1 MSDTHP
7 RATLR
12 RRSLARA
19 AGGSLAAALLPAIP
33 ARAQAGP
40 DPLRIAFADPIS
52 SLDPQLNNNAGDRS
66 VALFFFDLLI
76 NNNDNALQPGLA
88 TRWTATGPLTWEFEL
103 RPGVKWHDGRDFT
116 ADDVVFSYARA
127 PNVPG
132 SVASF
137 AGYLRTVA
145 TVEATGPLSL
155 RITTKEPNP
164 LLPLNLASV
173 HIVSRHATE
182 GATTDDFNTGRALIG
197 TGPFRYV
204 SYTPGARTVMRRNDE
219 YWGGK
224 SAWANVDYR
233 YVGNPAART
242 AALLAGD
249 VDVIDKVSVADVA
262 KLKENGAVRVFAYDG
277 LRVLV
282 MQPGFTPPGPNR
294 YVTGADGKPL
304 EKNPIHDVRVR
315 RALTMAINRQG
326 LVDRLMQGTAT
337 VASQWMPK
345 GTFGYDPSIPA
356 TPYDPEGARKLL
368 AEAGYPQGFN
378 LVIHVPAD
386 RYVAGSE
393 TAQAVAQAW
402 SRIGVRT
409 SVETLTWT
417 LYQSRV
423 NKGEFAMTM
432 IAWGNGTGESS
443 YGLLNILATQ
453 DASRGQGVS
462 NWGHYSNAEV
472 DALMDKA
479 SAAFDERE
487 REALLQKAA
496 RIVDAE
502 VGIMPLF
509 HYQNIWAARR
519 GLLVKPLN
527 SDRTVAA
534 MVSRD

>member
-1 MSDTHP
+1 MTRMSQL
-7 RATLR
+7 LR
-12 RRSLARA
+12 
-19 AGGSLAAALLPAIP
+19 AALLAALLLPAA
-33 ARAQAGP
+33 ARAQ
-40 DPLRIAFADPIS
+40 DPLRIAFADPVS

-66 VALFFFDLLI
+66 VDLFFFDLLI

-88 TRWTATGPLTWEFEL
+88 TSWRATSPLTWEFEL
-103 RPGVKWHDGRDFT
+103 RQGVKWHDGADFT

-137 AGYLRTVA
+137 ASYLRTISK
-145 TVEATGPLSL
+145 VEATSPHSL
-155 RITTKEPNP
+155 RITTREPTPN
-164 LLPLNLASV
+164 LPLNLASI
-173 HIVSRHATE
+173 HIVSRHAAE
-182 GATTDDFNTGRALIG
+182 KATNEDFNAGRAVIG
-197 TGPFRYV
+197 TGPFRFV
-204 SYTPGARTVMRRNDE
+204 AYTPGANVRMRRNDE
-219 YWGGK
+219 YWGRK
-224 SAWANVDYR
+224 SIWPTVDYR
-233 YVGNPAART
+233 YVSNPAART

-262 KLKENGAVRVFAYDG
+262 KLKESSAVRVFAYPG

-294 YVTGADGKPL
+294 YVTAPDGKPL
-304 EKNPIHDVRVR
+304 DKNPIHDVRVR
-315 RALTMAINRQG
+315 RALNMAINRQG
-326 LVDRLMQGTAT
+326 LVDRLMQGTAN
-337 VASQWMPK
+337 VANQWMPE
-345 GTFGYDPSIPA
+345 GTFGYEPRIGPQPFDPDA
-356 TPYDPEGARKLL
+356 AKKLL

-393 TAQAVAQAW
+393 TAQAVAQMW

-409 SVETLTWT
+409 TIETLTWT
-417 LYQSRV
+417 IYQSRV

-453 DASRGQGVS
+453 DAAKGQGVS
-462 NWGHYSNAEV
+462 NWGHYSNQDV
-472 DALMDKA
+472 DRALDEA
-479 SAAFDERE
+479 TSAFDDRE
-487 REALLQKAA
+487 RETILQRAA
-496 RIVDAE
+496 RQVDQD

-519 GLLVKPLN
+519 GLLVKPLS
-527 SDRTVAA
+527 SDRTVAE
-534 MVSRD
+534 MVSRE

>member
-1 MSDTHP
+1 M
-7 RATLR
+7 TLL
-12 RRSLARA
+12 SHARA
-19 AGGSLAAALLPAIP
+19 LGLVLVAGLALAAPV
-33 ARAQAGP
+33 RAQ

-66 VALFFFDLLI
+66 VSLFFFDLLI
-76 NNNDNALQPGLA
+76 YNNDNALQPGLA
-88 TRWTATGPLTWEFEL
+88 TAWRSTGPLSWEFDL
-103 RPGVKWHDGRDFT
+103 RPHVTWHDGTPFT

-127 PNVPG
+127 PRVPG

-137 AGYLRTVA
+137 AGYLRTVDK
-145 TVEATGPLSL
+145 VEATGPLSL
-155 RITTKEPNP
+155 RITTKEPTPN
-164 LLPLNLASV
+164 LPLNLASV
-173 HIVSRHATE
+173 HIVSRHAGE
-182 GATTDDFNTGRALIG
+182 HAAPEDYNTGRALVG
-197 TGPFRYV
+197 TGPFRFV
-204 SYTPGARTVMRRNDE
+204 SYTPGARVEMRRYDE
-219 YWGGK
+219 YWGRK
-224 SAWANVDYR
+224 SVWPRVDYR

-262 KLKENGAVRVFAYDG
+262 KLKESAAVRVFAYPG

-294 YVTGADGKPL
+294 FVTGVDGKPL
-304 EKNPIHDVRVR
+304 DRNPIHDVRVR
-315 RALTMAINRQG
+315 RALNMAINRQG
-326 LVDRLMQGTAT
+326 LVDRLMQGTANA
-337 VASQWMPK
+337 ASQWMPE
-345 GTFGYDPSIPA
+345 GTFGYEPAIPA
-356 TPYDPEGARKLL
+356 PAFDPDAAKRLL

-393 TAQAVAQAW
+393 TAQAVAQMW

-409 SVETLTWT
+409 TIETLTWT
-417 LYQSRV
+417 VYASRV

-453 DASRGQGVS
+453 DPGKGQGVS
-462 NWGHYSNAEV
+462 NWGHYSNPDV
-472 DALMDKA
+472 DRALDEA
-479 SAAFDERE
+479 TSAFDDRE
-487 REALLQKAA
+487 REAILKRAA
-496 RIVDAE
+496 RLVDAD

-519 GLLVKPLN
+519 GLVVRPLS
-527 SDRTVAA
+527 SDRTVAE
-534 MVSRD
+534 MVSRE